1 MSLSRPA
8 EGWICSLQALT
19 TLSTVERGFFGK
31 SLQIL
36 STTCSISQSCQEPVS
51 RFREGFKKSSRI
63 GVGICNQL
71 RGPKSSGS
79 GRNLPFK
86 AEGPRSAARFE
97 ARWREIIACWHSRHA
112 MRLTRP
118 APESYQTAK
127 PGLMPPLLLM
137 PQAKD
142 RANSLGAAD
151 QDGPSSFDAIADFS
165 RPLSAA

>member
-51 RFREGFKKSSRI
+51 RFREEFKKSSRI

-79 GRNLPFK
+79 GRNLLSRPK
-86 AEGPRSAARFE
+86 VLDRPRASSRLARNLTDWRNSEFAACHAVYE
-97 ARWREIIACWHSRHA
+97 ARARKLSDC
-112 MRLTRP
+112 
-118 APESYQTAK
+118 
-127 PGLMPPLLLM
+127 
-137 PQAKD
+137 QAW
-142 RANSLGAAD
+142 
-151 QDGPSSFDAIADFS
+151 FDATPPADAAGERS
-165 RPLSAA
+165 RELSRCSRSGRSLEL

>member
-19 TLSTVERGFFGK
+19 TLSTVERSFFGK

-79 GRNLPFK
+79 GRNLLSRPK
-86 AEGPRSAARFE
+86 VSIGRALRAVGAKSYRLAELEFAACHAAYE
-97 ARWREIIACWHSRHA
+97 ARARKLSDCQAWFDA
-112 MRLTRP
+112 T
-118 APESYQTAK
+118 
-127 PGLMPPLLLM
+127 LLLM

-151 QDGPSSFDAIADFS
+151 QDGPSSF
-165 RPLSAA
+165 

>member
-8 EGWICSLQALT
+8 ERWICSLQALT

-79 GRNLPFK
+79 GRNLLSRPK
-86 AEGPRSAARFE
+86 VSIGRALR
-97 ARWREIIACWHSRHA
+97 ARWREILPTGGIRGTPCGFEARARKLSDCQAWFDATPTADAAGERSRELS
-112 MRLTRP
+112 RGSRSGRSL
-118 APESYQTAK
+118 E
-127 PGLMPPLLLM
+127 LLM
-137 PQAKD
+137 PLTIF
-142 RANSLGAAD
+142 RGL
-151 QDGPSSFDAIADFS
+151 
-165 RPLSAA
+165 

>member
-79 GRNLPFK
+79 GRNLLSRPK
-86 AEGPRSAARFE
+86 VLDRPRASSRLARNLTDWRTFAARHAAYE
-97 ARWREIIACWHSRHA
+97 ARARKLSDCQAWFDATPTADAAGERSRELSRGS
-112 MRLTRP
+112 RSGRSL
-118 APESYQTAK
+118 E
-127 PGLMPPLLLM
+127 LLM
-137 PQAKD
+137 PLTIF
-142 RANSLGAAD
+142 RGL
-151 QDGPSSFDAIADFS
+151 
-165 RPLSAA
+165 